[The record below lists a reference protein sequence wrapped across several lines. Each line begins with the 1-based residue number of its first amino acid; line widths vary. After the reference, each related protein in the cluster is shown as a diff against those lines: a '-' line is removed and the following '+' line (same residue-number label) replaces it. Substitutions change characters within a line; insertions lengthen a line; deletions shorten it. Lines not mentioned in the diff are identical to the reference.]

1 MQVSF
6 TSQTVVVVPHSFPTT
21 PYVTVV
27 NSVGRQVRPGIVHA
41 PGQVTVT
48 FGRPTS
54 GIITLIGPG
63 SGGGSGPASSTVG
76 QPINVIRYIGD
87 QNIPRDIKQH
97 RGNNLDAMRRFGA
110 PVIIKHMYISTD
122 VDEGVAIPSPNF
134 DDVYGQTRKG
144 DPISHGIGF
153 VSAETSPD
161 EWVSPEG
168 LLVTSP
174 TSPGA
179 GYTPAPKYRG
189 YGPGYLTYVIMPDVA
204 TDVFKLNE
212 VGALIKIQ
220 TAMAQ
225 MGWFPEV
232 NDNDLIISVTID
244 QSERVIDTHERYL
257 AKMTNPVS
265 MRGLD
270 RKGRR
275 ERSEDFGNRHVVDQ
289 NFEMTLLPAKD
300 TLYSVET
307 DR

>member
-1 MQVSF
+1 LAYS
-6 TSQTVVVVPHSFPTT
+6 
-21 PYVTVV
+21 
-27 NSVGRQVRPGIVHA
+27 
-41 PGQVTVT
+41 
-48 FGRPTS
+48 
-54 GIITLIGPG
+54 
-63 SGGGSGPASSTVG
+63 
-76 QPINVIRYIGD
+76 PINAIRYIGD

-97 RGNNLDAMRRFGA
+97 RGNNLDTMRRFGA
-110 PVIIKHMYISTD
+110 PVLIKHMYISTD
-122 VDEGVAIPSPNF
+122 VDTGVAVPSPNF

-168 LLVTSP
+168 LLVSSP

-220 TAMAQ
+220 TALAQ

-244 QSERVIDTHERYL
+244 QSEKVIDTHERYL